1 MPVVLDSQVKTIIAD
16 DQTEVD
22 DKLHDLMAAWE
33 VTNSEVTEL
42 EITPF
47 GACKFLITLLFSGP
61 FVKKALLG
69 LLSDLG
75 RALAMN
81 RVYDATE
88 GLTLS
93 IGNTVSYTRVGSP
106 MLGLLPAGIARA
118 LAIGREVS
126 TTLGVLAATPSYT
139 QHDVH
144 QAYTY
149 SPTSGLTSLIDRDI
163 ATARAAG
170 APGLGLV
177 LDISIS
183 WYRP

>member
-1 MPVVLDSQVKTIIAD
+1 MPVILDSLVKTIVAD

-33 VTNSEVTEL
+33 ITNSEVTEL

-61 FVKKALLG
+61 FVKRISIGLSAIRGNIQIIKAPKKPLLG
-69 LLSDLG
+69 L
-75 RALAMN
+75 ALIINKDISRGFSTA
-81 RVYDATE
+81 A
-88 GLTLS
+88 
-93 IGNTVSYTRVGSP
+93 
-106 MLGLLPAGIARA
+106 GLLSAAIGRA
-118 LAIGREVS
+118 LAIGRGLS
-126 TTLGVLAATPSYT
+126 TTFGVLAATPSYSY
-139 QHDVH
+139 HDTH

-149 SPTSGLTSLIDRDI
+149 SPTSGLVSSIDRDI
-163 ATARAAG
+163 EIARAAG